1 METKPRSAFV
11 HTLAV
16 LRAAFVA
23 ATSGSGC
30 RNKKKNSKKS
40 HFKKYH
46 KKEKHKLEIQMV
58 FSHNS
63 HEKDRTKC

>member
-23 ATSGSGC
+23 ATSSSGC
-30 RNKKKNSKKS
+30 RNKKKNSEKS
-40 HFKKYH
+40 HFKN
-46 KKEKHKLEIQMV
+46 I
-58 FSHNS
+58 
-63 HEKDRTKC
+63 TKRKTDIGTSDDIFPQ

>member
-23 ATSGSGC
+23 ATSSSGC
-30 RNKKKNSKKS
+30 RNKNKNSEKS
-40 HFKKYH
+40 HFKTYH
-46 KKEKHKLEIQMV
+46 KKEKHILELQMV
-58 FSHNS
+58 YSHSS
-63 HEKDRTKC
+63 HEKDYTKC